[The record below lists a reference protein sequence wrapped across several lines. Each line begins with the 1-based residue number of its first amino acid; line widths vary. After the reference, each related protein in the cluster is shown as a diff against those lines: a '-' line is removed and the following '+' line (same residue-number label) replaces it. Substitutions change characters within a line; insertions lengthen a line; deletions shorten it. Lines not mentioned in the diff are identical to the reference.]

1 MLRPISVRTGRLA
14 AAIVGSLLLVTG
26 CSGLTGD
33 SGGSGVGA
41 PSVAPGTSSPSAS
54 ATATPAV
61 LKVAPADGAT
71 EVSLAEY
78 VSVAAMSGR
87 VEKVTVTDDK
97 GEPLEGIADS
107 NGTWT
112 STRRLRPAATYTI
125 AVEAT
130 GPDGAPS
137 TTTSSFTTHKPKVIA
152 TYGINY
158 SGGTVGVGMPVA
170 VQFDSAVTSP
180 EFRAEVER
188 NVKVT
193 TSPKTEGAWGW
204 LDNRQLMWRPKS
216 YWKPGTVVK
225 VDADLRGIQTG
236 PDKWIGTDA
245 SGGFT
250 IGDARISTVDM
261 ASHKMTVTLNGKVQR
276 VIPVSTGRPG
286 PETETRTG
294 TKVIIERQ
302 GAIVMDSSTV
312 GIAKGQ
318 AGYYRI
324 PTKWNLRVTWT
335 GEFLHSAPWSVGS
348 QGVENVSHGCTNMA
362 PAQAEWMFNFSKA
375 GDVVTFI
382 HGNRPMQPTDGIGV
396 WVYSF
401 DQWKKQSALA

>member
-1 MLRPISVRTGRLA
+1 MPFPSPVRTGRLA
-14 AAIVGSLLLVTG
+14 AALVGGLLLVTG
-26 CSGLTGD
+26 CSGLTG
-33 SGGSGVGA
+33 STGEAGSA
-41 PSVAPGTSSPSAS
+41 PSTSASPSTSTVSQAP
-54 ATATPAV
+54 APAV
-61 LKVAPADGAT
+61 LKILPADAST
-71 EVSLAEY
+71 DVEPTQY
-78 VSVAAMSGR
+78 VSVAASSGR

-97 GEPLEGIADS
+97 GAQLEGVADS

-125 AVEAT
+125 SVEAK
-130 GPDGAPS
+130 GEDGTPS
-137 TTTSSFTTHKPKVIA
+137 TTTSSFSTIKPKVIA

-158 SGGTVGVGMPVA
+158 SGSTVGVGMPVA
-170 VQFDSAVTSP
+170 VQFDSAVTTP

-188 NVKVT
+188 NVSVT
-193 TSPKTEGAWGW
+193 TTPKTEGAWGW

-225 VDADLRGIQTG
+225 VEADLRGVQTG
-236 PDKWIGTDA
+236 PDKWVGADA

-250 IGDARISTVDM
+250 IGDSRISTVDM
-261 ASHKMTVTLNGKVQR
+261 AAHKMTVTLNGKVQR

-294 TKVIIERQ
+294 TKVIIERE
-302 GAIVMDSSTV
+302 GAIVMDSATV
-312 GIAKGQ
+312 GIPKGS

-348 QGVENVSHGCTNMA
+348 QGVANVSHGCTNMA
-362 PAQAEWMFNFSKA
+362 PAQAEWMFNFSRA
-375 GDVVTFI
+375 GDVVNFI
-382 HGNRPMQPTDGIGV
+382 HGDRPMQPTDGIGV